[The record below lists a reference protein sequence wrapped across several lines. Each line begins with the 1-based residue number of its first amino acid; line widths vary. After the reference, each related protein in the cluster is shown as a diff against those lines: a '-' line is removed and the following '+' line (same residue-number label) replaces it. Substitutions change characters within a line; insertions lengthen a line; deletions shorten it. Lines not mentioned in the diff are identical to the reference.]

1 MAVDIQF
8 IIDGQDRGQ
17 PLNAKDFG
25 LTINEN
31 VDINARIVSFD
42 NELIFG
48 NDMYH
53 YLFEKLANTGFC
65 NLVEVEVN
73 YECSDDWL
81 TLTKGY
87 IVVSECLFD
96 LDKCQVKTKL
106 YDDTFSTKINN
117 NKSIP
122 FSLSLTTTKN
132 GTVIVPPLVFNG
144 NFFNPADGV
153 YDYEYVGVISVYE
166 AFRHLITCMSD
177 GLVDF
182 ESSYFFWEPTNNY
195 LNTLIV
201 TNGAAIRNRSGSE
214 TVISFEQLYIALKK
228 KLNLGM
234 AFERQSNGRPLL
246 RIELESYFFQS
257 GVNVNLYDQPS
268 IELTFDKDR
277 LYQAVNFGGDPF
289 LEKEQCNNGSTACTF
304 LQTPFRG
311 FRDETFGFGGECN
324 TSAILDLKSNDVIF
338 DTNVIED
345 IFRFNIDTYDTN
357 PVIVD
362 ADYLFGFPVFEMN
375 KFDPYSLP
383 IPQTVYNGSL
393 RNINVSANWLN
404 GFPNSLF
411 SFLTS
416 PTFPNSPSVQVRSNY
431 SPNPTFAIQ
440 LTTFNSYLTET
451 GLYVTFPT
459 DVVNP
464 FGYYAT
470 DSYTVPFTG
479 IYTAAAVVCLGGLGG
494 SAAGEHEGFV
504 TIRHET
510 SDETPIQIFNGTPIA
525 IISPDGLI
533 ISHAATF
540 LANAGDLIRVDVSAR
555 ANFFDNGVPQPI
567 VNSLFNV
574 PTGQTIYTNLQVVAA
589 PLNPDNPDEELDPVN
604 IDDVRA
610 YLYKFDRP
618 LTMGEIQAILDNTS
632 KPIAFGRHNDPLR
645 VIEGFIKNITI
656 PSVIRQS
663 ASIELKSN
671 RLLR

>member
-8 IIDGQDRGQ
+8 IVDGQDRGQ
-17 PLNAKDFG
+17 PLNDKEFG

-42 NELIFG
+42 NEMIFG

-132 GTVIVPPLVFNG
+132 GTVIAQPVLYG
-144 NFFNPADGV
+144 CNFFNPATGF
-153 YDYEYVGVISVYE
+153 YDYEFLGVTPVYQ
-166 AFRHLITCMSD
+166 AFQHLVTCMSD

-182 ESSYFFWEPTNNY
+182 ASSLFYWDVNNS
-195 LNTLIV
+195 LLSTFVV
-201 TNGAAIRNRSGSE
+201 TNGNALRNRDFSE
-214 TVISFEQLYIALKK
+214 TVISFEALYISLKK

-268 IELTFDKDR
+268 IELMFDKDR
-277 LYQAVNFGGDPF
+277 LYQAVNFGSSPV
-289 LEKEQCNNGSTACTF
+289 LESEECNNGTTSCTF
-304 LQTPFRG
+304 VQTPFRG
-311 FRDETFGFGGECN
+311 FRDETFGFTGECN
-324 TSAILDLKSNDVIF
+324 TSAILDLKTDDVIF

-345 IFRFNIDTYDTN
+345 IFRFNIDSYATN
-357 PVIVD
+357 PIIVD
-362 ADYLFGFPVFEMN
+362 ARYYSTDLTFEAN
-375 KFDPYSLP
+375 QFDPYNLD
-383 IPQTVYNGSL
+383 QKVYNGNF
-393 RNINVSANWLN
+393 RNIFVSSNWLN
-404 GFPNSLF
+404 GYPNSLY
-411 SFLTS
+411 SFLTQPFDPATTVFKAEIDTS
-416 PTFPNSPSVQVRSNY
+416 IPAQSFNANNS
-431 SPNPTFAIQ
+431 
-440 LTTFNSYLTET
+440 FNESYANDNGVFLDFFNEI
-451 GLYVTFPT
+451 T
-459 DVVNP
+459 DPGNN
-464 FGYYAT
+464 
-470 DSYTVPFTG
+470 
-479 IYTAAAVVCLGGLGG
+479 
-494 SAAGEHEGFV
+494 
-504 TIRHET
+504 
-510 SDETPIQIFNGTPIA
+510 FNGTEYVVPEAGLYTFTFQLIRRGIPDPAVGNVTQYLTLNHYSIVDIPISTIQGAPITQAYTSFSLA
-525 IISPDGLI
+525 IVTGSFIC
-533 ISHAATF
+533 
-540 LANAGDLIRVDVSAR
+540 NKGDIIRVDWWAITQNGSGVAMIVEAS
-555 ANFFDNGVPQPI
+555 FGGQDTYFEGSGVP
-567 VNSLFNV
+567 FN
-574 PTGQTIYTNLQVVAA
+574 
-589 PLNPDNPDEELDPVN
+589 PLNPDEVLDPVN

-632 KPIAFGRHNDPLR
+632 KPIAFGRHDDPLR